1 MNITLPDGSIRELET
16 GSTGFDL
23 ASSIGPGLAKA
34 ALAVTVNGVQ
44 KDLNDPINEDSK
56 VSIITIDSDDGLE
69 IMRHTLTAQV
79 LARAVRNLFPGTKL
93 AIGPTITD
101 GFYYDFEF
109 TKPISPEDL
118 GSIEKEMK
126 KIISSNSSITKKL
139 NTKQE
144 AIEIFK
150 KEGESYK
157 ESIINASEQQDG
169 FQLYYQDDSKFVD
182 LCRGPHIPNF
192 KHIGAFKLLKIAGAY
207 WKGDSN
213 NKMLTR
219 IYGTAWK
226 NEKDL
231 SAYLERIEEAE
242 KRDHR
247 RLGKEMNLFHFQEE
261 APGMVFWHPDGWT
274 IYRLLESYMRS
285 NLESSGYKEIKTPQ
299 VLDRKL
305 WEASGHWDKYRENMF
320 ITEIDEEHANEKRV
334 NALKPMNCPCHVQI
348 YNQGLKSYRDLPLRL
363 AEFGSCHRYE
373 ASGTMHGLMRVR
385 GFTQDDGHIFC
396 TEEQIESETGL
407 FIELLSRIYKDLG
420 FEKFDIK
427 LSTRPEI
434 RVGSD
439 EVWDKAEHALESAI
453 KNLGLPYQLEEGGGA
468 FYGPNEKRVNALKPM
483 NCPCHVQIYNQ
494 GLKSYRDLP
503 LRLAEFGSCH
513 RYEASGTMHGLMRVR
528 GFTQDDGHIFCTEEQ
543 IESETGLFIELLS
556 RIYKDLGFEKFDIKL
571 STRPEIRVGSD
582 EVWDKAEH
590 ALESAIKN
598 LGLPYQLEEGG
609 GAFYGPKL
617 DFVLTDAIG
626 REWQCGT
633 FQADF
638 NLPERLDAEY
648 VGEDGSKHRPV
659 MIHRAI
665 LGSFER
671 FIGVLIENYSGKL
684 PFWLAPVQ
692 VVVATIISD
701 ADEYANEIIDK
712 LSKAGIRC
720 NVDLRNEKISYK
732 VREHSSVKVPVIIAL
747 GKREQEDRTVSIRRM
762 DSDKTEVCGLEE
774 AINILIQENTRPQ

>member
-1 MNITLPDGSIRELET
+1 MNITLPDGSIRELDL
-16 GSTGFDL
+16 GSTGLDL

-34 ALAVTVNGVQ
+34 AIAVTVNGVQ
-44 KDLNDPINEDSK
+44 RDLSDPINEDSS
-56 VSIITIDSDDGLE
+56 VSIITIDSDEGIE

-79 LARAVRNLFPGTKL
+79 LARAVKNLYPGTKL

-109 TKPISPEDL
+109 KKPISPEDL
-118 GSIEKEMK
+118 ESIEKEMK
-126 KIISSNSSITKKL
+126 KIIAGNSSITKSL
-139 NTKQE
+139 HTKE
-144 AIEIFK
+144 EVINVFRN
-150 KEGESYK
+150 EGESYK
-157 ESIINASEQQDG
+157 ESIVSDSQQEDN
-169 FQLYYQDDSKFVD
+169 FQLYTQDDSKFVD
-182 LCRGPHIPNF
+182 LCSGPHLPNL
-192 KHIGAFKLLKIAGAY
+192 KHIGAFKLTKLAGAY
-207 WKGDSN
+207 WKGDSK

-231 SAYLERIEEAE
+231 NAHLHTIEEAE

-247 RLGKEMNLFHFQEE
+247 KLGKEMNLFHFQEE

-274 IYRLLESYMRS
+274 IYRLLQNFIRS
-285 NLESSGYKEIKTPQ
+285 KLEKSSYKEINTPQ
-299 VLDRKL
+299 VVDRKL

-320 ITEIDEEHANEKRV
+320 ITEIDEEHANEKRT

-348 YNQGLKSYRDLPLRL
+348 YNQGLKSYRDLPLRY

-407 FIELLSRIYKDLG
+407 FIELLSEIYNDLG
-420 FEKFDIK
+420 FDKFEIK
-427 LSTRPEI
+427 LSTRPET

-439 EVWDKAEHALESAI
+439 EVWDKAESALESAI
-453 KNLGLPYQLEEGGGA
+453 KKLELPYE
-468 FYGPNEKRVNALKPM
+468 
-483 NCPCHVQIYNQ
+483 
-494 GLKSYRDLP
+494 
-503 LRLAEFGSCH
+503 LAEG
-513 RYEASGTMHGLMRVR
+513 
-528 GFTQDDGHIFCTEEQ
+528 D
-543 IESETGLFIELLS
+543 
-556 RIYKDLGFEKFDIKL
+556 
-571 STRPEIRVGSD
+571 
-582 EVWDKAEH
+582 
-590 ALESAIKN
+590 
-598 LGLPYQLEEGG
+598 

-659 MIHRAI
+659 MIHRAV

-684 PFWLAPVQ
+684 PFWLAPRQ
-692 VVVATIISD
+692 VTVATIISD
-701 ADEYANEIIDK
+701 VDDYAIEVIDLLK
-712 LSKAGIRC
+712 SAGIRC
-720 NVDLRNEKISYK
+720 HADTRNEKISYK
-732 VREHSSVKVPVIIAL
+732 VREHSAAKVPVIMAL
-747 GKREQEDRTVSIRRM
+747 GKREKSDRTVSIRRIG
-762 DSDKTEVCGLEE
+762 SDKTESMSLDE
-774 AINILIQENTRPQ
+774 AVKILTKDNINRS